1 MSVWC
6 GLQVDGTTV
15 AEIEVAATWVTRL
28 RGLLGRRSLPA
39 GLWLEP
45 ERSVHGAGM
54 RVPLDVAVL
63 DGDGRA
69 LAVLVLRPWRATRP
83 RTGGVAVLEAPRG
96 SFERWGL
103 VPGSVVRRVPLP
115 GRQSG

>member
-1 MSVWC
+1 MT
-6 GLQVDGTTV
+6 GPFRLQVNGTTV
-15 AEIEVAATWVTRL
+15 AEIEVAATWARRL
-28 RGLLGRRSLPA
+28 RGMLGRRQLPV

-45 ERSVHGAGM
+45 ERSVHGAAM

-63 DGDGRA
+63 DRDGRV

-83 RTGGVAVLEAPRG
+83 RTGGVAVLEAPQG

-103 VPGSVVRRVPLP
+103 VPGSVVRRVPLTGP
-115 GRQSG
+115 QSG